1 MAQFEVDFSESL
13 SQLAQFQL
21 RIANMGR
28 ALDNLETKAEGSNS
42 ASTKLLRDMNSE
54 YNKLEKILVGA
65 GEVSHLLVAQ
75 RLVPVLAEL
84 APPVEAKERFRQPQV
99 GTKGLL
105 VFLQFR
111 VFLPELLLQKTKLS
125 EPFLAVLDQETAVV
139 FTPVA
144 TSLLLASRYQ

>member
-1 MAQFEVDFSESL
+1 MIRVFYAKNVP
-13 SQLAQFQL
+13 
-21 RIANMGR
+21 
-28 ALDNLETKAEGSNS
+28 
-42 ASTKLLRDMNSE
+42 
-54 YNKLEKILVGA
+54 